1 MKFGR
6 VHDIKKILALQIQC
20 FALLYFGAKI
30 DMKNLILKI
39 PYLWNHFIFLKKSRF
54 GMGITRSITW
64 KFLLFCFKKKKFEEK
79 QYEEVKLHKQCSL
92 QPPPRLPFFWK
103 FYLPLTIIT
112 TPLFMINLKRKNL
125 TKFFNLDAIFGL
137 LWVTF
142 LIPFLR

>member
-1 MKFGR
+1 MKFGS
-6 VHDIKKILALQIQC
+6 VHDIKNPGHSNSVFCASFL
-20 FALLYFGAKI
+20 G
-30 DMKNLILKI
+30 KNWPEKFNIGDSISVKLFQTLK
-39 PYLWNHFIFLKKSRF
+39 NSRF

-79 QYEEVKLHKQCSL
+79 QYEEFKLHKQCSL

-103 FYLPLTIIT
+103 SYLPLTIIT